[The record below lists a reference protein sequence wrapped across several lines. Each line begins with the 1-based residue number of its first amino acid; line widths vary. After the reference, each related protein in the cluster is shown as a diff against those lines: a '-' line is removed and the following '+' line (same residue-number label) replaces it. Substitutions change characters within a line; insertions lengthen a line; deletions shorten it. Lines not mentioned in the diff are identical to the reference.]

1 MEFNWLSFLLGI
13 SPLVVGLLLNL
24 ILDLRL
30 SPKLIFVLSKM
41 PTRSIYRDN
50 PPNLRGE
57 WDVYW
62 ASNSIKFENEKD
74 RHKTANIYQFS
85 KYIYAEYAAVDQR
98 YQLVGI
104 IEGSYITGTWYNK
117 KDRFGY
123 RGAFQLR
130 IVDSKKLEGRWLG
143 YSSNGSDINTDTY
156 TWNKN
161 PD

>member
-1 MEFNWLSFLLGI
+1 MEFNWLSFFIGI
-13 SPLVVGLLLNL
+13 SPLIVGLILNL

-30 SPKLIFVLSKM
+30 CPVLIIFLSKI
-41 PTRSIYRDN
+41 PTRSIYRNN

-62 ASNSIKFENEKD
+62 ESNSIKFKNEKD

-85 KYIYAEYAAVDQR
+85 KYIYAEYASMDQR
-98 YQLVGI
+98 YRLVGI

-117 KDRFGY
+117 NDRFGY
-123 RGAFQLR
+123 HGAFQLR
-130 IVDSKKLEGRWLG
+130 IVDSKNLDGRWLG

-156 TWNKN
+156 VWNKN
-161 PD
+161 PE